1 MGMSIRFVSHNAGD
15 QR

>member
-1 MGMSIRFVSHNAGD
+1 MGMSIVVSHNAGD